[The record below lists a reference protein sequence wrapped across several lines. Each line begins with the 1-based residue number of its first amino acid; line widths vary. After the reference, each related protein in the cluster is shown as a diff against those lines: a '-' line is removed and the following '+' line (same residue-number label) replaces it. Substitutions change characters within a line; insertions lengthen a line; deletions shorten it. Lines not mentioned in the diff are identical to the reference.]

1 MRICF
6 YNLTAGFK
14 SGGLE
19 TYCWEV
25 GRALAREGHEVTLIA
40 GEGGPARNDAV
51 RLVSLPYVPRH
62 RFPDLGTRFRK
73 LAERLSFARHAMPH
87 LLGGNF
93 DAVVINKPYD
103 FPALWYARRLG
114 FRGVVALRSGGTEH
128 YAGDRFF
135 GRAVDLWLSTSAYNA
150 DQVRRRY
157 RHDVAVV
164 PNGVDPELFSPRP
177 RDPEI
182 RQRFGIPA
190 EAFLVVSVG
199 RLVGWK
205 GLQVVIEA
213 LTGIPDAHFLA
224 IGDGPDRRQLEQE
237 VKRLGAAGRVHF
249 VGEARHGDLPALLN
263 AGDIFVQPSVGEEAF
278 GISVV
283 EAMACGLPAVVS
295 DQGGL
300 REIVRD
306 GECGRLL
313 PPGNVPAWRRALG
326 ELAVDRAAVARMGA
340 AARQRAEENF
350 TWRANALR
358 LATLLAQ
365 GGRR

>member
-25 GRALAREGHEVTLIA
+25 GRALARNGHEVTLIA
-40 GEGGPARNDAV
+40 GTGGRARNAEV
-51 RLVSLPYVPRH
+51 RLVALPYVPRD

-87 LLGGNF
+87 LLSGGF

-103 FPALWYARRLG
+103 FPALWYARRHG
-114 FRGVVALRSGGTEH
+114 FGGVVALRSGGTEH
-128 YAGDRFF
+128 YLGDRYF

-150 DQVRRRY
+150 AQVKQRY
-157 RHDVAVV
+157 RHDVTVV
-164 PNGVDPELFSPRP
+164 PNGVDPALFRP
-177 RDPEI
+177 AEPDARV

-190 EAFLVVSVG
+190 EARLAVSVG

-205 GLQVVIEA
+205 GLHTVIEA
-213 LTGIPDAHFLA
+213 LAGIPGMHYLAVGHGPERDALMKLA
-224 IGDGPDRRQLEQE
+224 A
-237 VKRLGAAGRVHF
+237 RLGVGGRVHF
-249 VGEARHGDLPALLN
+249 AGEAAHADLPVLLN
-263 AGDIFVQPSVGEEAF
+263 AADLFVQPSIGEEAF

-283 EAMACGLPAVVS
+283 EAMACGLPALVA

-313 PPGNVPAWRRALG
+313 PPDNVPAWRKALG
-326 ELAVDRAAVARMGA
+326 DLDRHPGEMQRLGA
-340 AARQRAEENF
+340 AARRRAEQNF
-350 TWRANALR
+350 TWDANARR
-358 LATLLAQ
+358 LAELLE
-365 GGRR
+365 